1 MLETVLRFNGQHVL
15 VAADFPPAFLLVAL
29 VSASSV
35 VLFARL
41 PPDAGAEMA
50 ARRPAAAGPDDE
62 KKAA

>member
-1 MLETVLRFNGQHVL
+1 VLRVKGQQTL
-15 VAADFPPAFLLVAL
+15 VAEDFPIAFLLVGL

-41 PPDAGAEMA
+41 PADAGAEMA
-50 ARRPAAAGPDDE
+50 DRRPTAAGPDDE